1 MGRKKPL
8 PVIEDVEIIELAAE
22 GNAIARIDG
31 KVLFVPKAIPGDIVD
46 IQLTR
51 KRTSFM
57 EGYVVNYKK
66 HSEHRIEPFCSHFGT
81 CGGCKWQHL
90 PYPEQLRWKQKQVT
104 DNLQRIGGVEIEKV
118 FDILPSENTR
128 FYRNKLEYTFSNN
141 RWLPVEMIKQPDF
154 IREPGAGFHIQGMFD
169 KVLDLD
175 YCYHQPDPS
184 NDFRLALKQYLLDN
198 DLSFFDIREKK
209 GFLRNLVVRNTV
221 AGQWMLIVIFGEDNP
236 QLITNTLTFLK
247 DKFPALDSLM
257 YTVNT
262 KLNDTF
268 HDLEIKLFYGNP
280 YIIEKMEDL
289 QFKIG
294 PKSFFQTNTQQA
306 VNLYS
311 KVREW
316 ASLQSDDIVYDLYTG
331 TGTIAN
337 FLAPHAKRVVGIE
350 YVADAIEDANENSQ
364 INNISNTLFFAG
376 DIKDLLNDSFFNAHG
391 RPRVVVTDPPRAG
404 MHPDVVNALLGALPE
419 TIVYVSCNPA
429 TQARDIKLMADKYKV
444 VSIQPV
450 DMFPHTH
457 HVENIALLRLQ

>member
-247 DKFPALDSLM
+247 DKFS
-257 YTVNT
+257 
-262 KLNDTF
+262 
-268 HDLEIKLFYGNP
+268 
-280 YIIEKMEDL
+280 
-289 QFKIG
+289 
-294 PKSFFQTNTQQA
+294 SFGFIDVHREYQA
-306 VNLYS
+306 
-311 KVREW
+311 
-316 ASLQSDDIVYDLYTG
+316 Q
-331 TGTIAN
+331 
-337 FLAPHAKRVVGIE
+337 
-350 YVADAIEDANENSQ
+350 
-364 INNISNTLFFAG
+364 
-376 DIKDLLNDSFFNAHG
+376 
-391 RPRVVVTDPPRAG
+391 
-404 MHPDVVNALLGALPE
+404 
-419 TIVYVSCNPA
+419 
-429 TQARDIKLMADKYKV
+429 
-444 VSIQPV
+444 
-450 DMFPHTH
+450 
-457 HVENIALLRLQ
+457 